1 LRTTQDCKEITIQVD
16 KLVQGPI
23 YVYYGLT
30 NFYQNHRRYVKSRDN
45 QQLNGQYKEISELG
59 SCDPI
64 ITMMDLWENQKVML
78 SGERVTNERA
88 ATLPAIP
95 CGLVAK
101 SFFNDTFA
109 LYKCHEDDCTANPD
123 KHAQII
129 IREDGIAWSSDVEA
143 KYENI

>member
-1 LRTTQDCKEITIQVD
+1 
-16 KLVQGPI
+16 
-23 YVYYGLT
+23 
-30 NFYQNHRRYVKSRDN
+30 
-45 QQLNGQYKEISELG
+45 
-59 SCDPI
+59 
-64 ITMMDLWENQKVML
+64 MMDLWENQKVML

-109 LYKCHEDDCTANPD
+109 LYKCHDDDCTANQD
-123 KHAQII
+123 KHTQII